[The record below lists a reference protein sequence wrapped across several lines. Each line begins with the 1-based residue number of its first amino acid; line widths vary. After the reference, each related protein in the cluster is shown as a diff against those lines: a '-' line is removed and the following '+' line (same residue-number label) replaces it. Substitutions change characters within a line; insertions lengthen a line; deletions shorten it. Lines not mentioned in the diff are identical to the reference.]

1 MTIGLVVSYRI
12 NMQPSSLSNRVTT
25 DRKDLRELLER
36 TVLEWVH
43 NKSLVPY
50 LVKLFSHH
58 TQKNIPSNP
67 GSILYVIFPL
77 LILSHTILFSFR
89 VWLVPLVLLAHLD
102 PTAPRWEY
110 QHYPLDCKIKMSSVE
125 SEWIQAE
132 FMSSQPMCGCV
143 VNENSYIMFVILDGL
158 TDWFSPIQ
166 GETGPTGPTGATG
179 VRGAPVSTSF
189 CNLSQYALNN
199 SIVSW
204 YAFGLEIENTSIF
217 YIEMQ
222 SVLIINSRRFL
233 FFWTKRVK
241 NWLTLWVL
249 NYRIYMWLT
258 SKL

>member
-125 SEWIQAE
+125 SEYRPNSCPANQ
-132 FMSSQPMCGCV
+132 CV
-143 VNENSYIMFVILDGL
+143 GVWSMKIHILCL
-158 TDWFSPIQ
+158 
-166 GETGPTGPTGATG
+166 
-179 VRGAPVSTSF
+179 
-189 CNLSQYALNN
+189 
-199 SIVSW
+199 
-204 YAFGLEIENTSIF
+204 
-217 YIEMQ
+217 
-222 SVLIINSRRFL
+222 L
-233 FFWTKRVK
+233 FWMV
-241 NWLTLWVL
+241 WLTGSLLSRVRLDLLALLVL
-249 NYRIYMWLT
+249 LVFVV
-258 SKL
+258 LL